1 MPRWFTR
8 TLKGVGWLLLILL
21 VVGGAIWGY
30 WGYSPVPDEP
40 ALSGV
45 IHSEQMEWDG
55 RERRFIEY
63 IPAGLSPGAPLIVVL
78 HGSVMNGGS
87 MRIAAG
93 YGFDQLADRHRFA
106 VVYPSGYLG
115 HWNDCRNKAKFAAK
129 REQID
134 DSGFLLALIDRMVQQ
149 YQLDPA
155 RVFLVG
161 YSNGGHMAFRLG
173 IEAPGRIAGIAVAA
187 ASVPEQPDSSCDYS
201 GPTPRVML
209 VNGTA
214 DNWNPYQGGDTSGFG
229 VHSRGNVLSA
239 VASAEHFARR
249 NGAQV
254 TMPPQVLP
262 HVNDNDDTVVTLQQ
276 WLRDGAPYVALYSIE
291 GGGHVFPQ
299 PVYRFPRMYG
309 LTSDDLNLPQAAVAF
324 FGVQ

>member
-1 MPRWFTR
+1 MPRWIAR
-8 TLKGVGWLLLILL
+8 TLKGVGWCLLGLL
-21 VVGGAIWGY
+21 VIGCAVWGY

-45 IHSEQMEWDG
+45 AQSELLEWEG
-55 RERRFIEY
+55 LERRFVEY
-63 IPAGLSPGAPLIVVL
+63 IPANLPAGAPLLLVL
-78 HGSVMNGGS
+78 HGSVMNGGV

-93 YGFDQLADRHRFA
+93 YEFDRLADEKGFA
-106 VVYPSGYLG
+106 VVYPTGYLG
-115 HWNDCRNKAKFAAK
+115 HWNDCRNKAQFAAK

-134 DSGFLLALIDRMVQQ
+134 DSGFLLALIDRMVQR

-173 IEAPGRIAGIAVAA
+173 IEAPDRIAAIAVAA
-187 ASVPEQPDSSCDYS
+187 ASVPEPQDSSCDYD

-209 VNGTA
+209 VNGTE
-214 DNWNPYQGGDTSGFG
+214 DNWNPYEGGDTSGFG
-229 VHSRGNVLSA
+229 VHSRGNVISA

-249 NGAQV
+249 NGAVASAQV
-254 TMPPQVLP
+254 EQLP
-262 HVNDNDDTVVTLQQ
+262 RVNRKDRTRVTLRQ
-276 WLRDGAPYVALYSIE
+276 WLRDDAPYVALYSIE

-324 FGVQ
+324 FGLQ

>member
-8 TLKGVGWLLLILL
+8 TLKGVGWMLLIVLF
-21 VVGGAIWGY
+21 VGGAIWGY
-30 WGYSPVPDEP
+30 WGYSPIPDEP
-40 ALSGV
+40 VLS
-45 IHSEQMEWDG
+45 SEAQSGQLEWGG

-63 IPAGLSPGAPLIVVL
+63 IPANLPADAPLIVVL

-93 YGFDQLADRHRFA
+93 YGFDLLADQQRFA

-115 HWNDCRNKAKFAAK
+115 HWNDCRNKAQFAAK

-134 DSGFLLALIDRMVQQ
+134 DSGFLLALIDRMVRQ

-173 IEAPGRIAGIAVAA
+173 IEAPDRIAGIAVAA
-187 ASVPEQPDSSCDYS
+187 ASVPEPQDSSCDYS
-201 GPTPRVML
+201 SRTPRVML
-209 VNGTA
+209 VNGTD
-214 DNWNPYQGGDTSGFG
+214 DNWNPYEGGDTSGFG

-239 VASAEHFARR
+239 VASAEHFAQR
-249 NGAQV
+249 NGVQRKAAVQ
-254 TMPPQVLP
+254 TLP
-262 HVNDNDDTVVTLQQ
+262 HLNEDDDTVVTLQQ
-276 WLRDGAPYVALYSIE
+276 WLRDNRAYVALYSVE

-309 LTSDDLNLPQAAVAF
+309 MTSGDLNLPEAAVEF
-324 FGVQ
+324 FGLQ

>member
-1 MPRWFTR
+1 MPRWFIR
-8 TLKGVGWLLLILL
+8 TLKGVGWLLLIFL
-21 VVGGAIWGY
+21 VLGGAIWGY

-40 ALSGV
+40 PLRGVVHSG
-45 IHSEQMEWDG
+45 QMEWDG

-63 IPAGLSPGAPLIVVL
+63 IPAGLPAGAALIVVL
-78 HGSVMNGGS
+78 HGALMNGSS

-93 YGFDQLADRHRFA
+93 YGFDLLADQQRFA

-115 HWNDCRNKAKFAAK
+115 HWNDCRNKAQFAAK

-134 DSGFLLALIDRMVQQ
+134 DRGFLLALIDRMVQQ

-155 RVFLVG
+155 RVYVVG

-173 IEAPGRIAGIAVAA
+173 IEAPDRIAGIAVAA
-187 ASVPEQPDSSCDYS
+187 ASVPEPQDTSCDYAS
-201 GPTPRVML
+201 PTPRVML

-214 DNWNPYQGGDTSGFG
+214 DGWNPYGGGDTGGFG
-229 VHSRGNVLSA
+229 MHSRGHVLSA

-249 NGAQV
+249 NGAHAR
-254 TMPPQVLP
+254 TTPQILP
-262 HVNDNDDTVVTLQQ
+262 HLNEDDDTRVILQQ
-276 WLRDGAPYVALYSIE
+276 WQLDGAPYVALYSIE

-299 PVYRFPRMYG
+299 PGYRFPRMYG
-309 LTSDDLNLPQAAVAF
+309 RTSGDLNLPLVAVTF
-324 FGVQ
+324 FGL